1 MDKPITAA
9 QFRLLDRYT
18 EQELARLKR
27 KREKLR
33 QAMGVFRSTGIDYDV
48 ERINK
53 ALEFIEI
60 EENIAKE
67 LKQKLE
73 Q

>member
-1 MDKPITAA
+1 
-9 QFRLLDRYT
+9 
-18 EQELARLKR
+18 
-27 KREKLR
+27 
-33 QAMGVFRSTGIDYDV
+33 VFRSTGIDYDV

-53 ALEFIEI
+53 ALAFIEI

-67 LKQKLE
+67 LKQKLK